1 MTRPLRSNFEA
12 GSVREASRR
21 AQWKALGLTDA
32 DIEKPKIAVV
42 NSSSELAICF
52 RHLDGV
58 AAIVKEAIWAAGGL
72 PFEIRTTAPS
82 DFIIAAGGSG
92 GYILPSRDLV
102 VNDMEIAVEGAQLDG
117 MICLSSCD
125 KTPPAHLMAAGRF
138 NIPTILVICGYQPC
152 GQLDGEPV
160 DIEDVFVGGVQV
172 AFGKLESERLRAMAD
187 NAIRGPG
194 VCQGMAT
201 ANSMH
206 VAVEALGMALP
217 GAAPVRAN
225 SPKMIDLARRSGQ
238 RIVEMVLEDLKPRDV
253 MTAGAFRNAAAAV
266 LAVSGSINC
275 IKHLQ
280 AAAIESGLDLDVY
293 GLFNEIGDDVP
304 ALSAVRPNGEDSIEQ
319 FEDAGG
325 AHALLKQLEPVL
337 DTGAMTVTGATVA
350 DNLAAAVV
358 LDEEVIRPL
367 HRPFS
372 DKPSIVVLHGSL
384 APESAIL
391 KLGVREPGR
400 QSRVTGPAIVFDDGA
415 AAMAAIQDGTVKPGH
430 VLVARGMGLKGGPGM
445 AGPASMILFAVD
457 SADLATEVAFVTDGQ
472 LSGLCLKGITVAEV
486 SPEAAV
492 GGPLALVQDGDE
504 ITIDADARTLD
515 LHVDEDELAR
525 RREAPRRARAAP
537 RARLPVDLPAQ
548 RAADVDGRGAGRERL
563 SYRARSAPT
572 KIATRARSASAR
584 ALASIGSDAIGADVQ
599 AARDTE
605 RVRAVAALV
614 DRPWS
619 GPATGWWCR
628 W

>member
-1 MTRPLRSNFEA
+1 MTRALRSNFEP
-12 GSVREASRR
+12 GSTREAVRR

-32 DIEKPKIAVV
+32 DIQKPKIAVV

-58 AAIVKEAIWAAGGL
+58 AAVVKEAVWAAGGL
-72 PFEIRTTAPS
+72 PFEIRTAAPS
-82 DFIIAAGGSG
+82 DFIISAGGSG

-138 NIPTILVICGYQPC
+138 NIPTILVVCGYQPC
-152 GQLDGEPV
+152 GTLDGVPV
-160 DIEDVFVGGVQV
+160 DIEDVFLGSVEVS
-172 AFGKLESERLRAMAD
+172 FGKLDREQLRGMSE

-206 VAVEALGMALP
+206 VACEALGMTLP
-217 GAAPVRAN
+217 GSAPVRAN
-225 SPKMIDLARRSGQ
+225 SPKMFDVARQSGA

-280 AAAIESGLDLDVY
+280 AAAIESDLDLDVY
-293 GLFNEIGDDVP
+293 GLFNDLGEEVP
-304 ALSAVRPNGEDSIEQ
+304 VLSAVRPNGEDTIEG

-325 AHALLKQLEPVL
+325 ATALLKQLEPVL
-337 DTGAMTVTGATVA
+337 DTSATTVTGATVA

-367 HRPFS
+367 DRPFS
-372 DKPSIVVLHGSL
+372 DKAAIVVLHGSL

-400 QSRVTGPAIVFDDGA
+400 QTRFTGPALVYDDGLE
-415 AAMAAIQDGTVKPGH
+415 AITAIRNGDVKPGH
-430 VLVARGMGLKGGPGM
+430 VLVVRGMGLKGGPGM
-445 AGPASMILFAVD
+445 AGPASMVLFAID
-457 SADLATEVAFVTDGQ
+457 SAGLATEVAFVTDGQ
-472 LSGLCLKGITVAEV
+472 LSGLCLKGLTVAEV

-492 GGPLALVQDGDE
+492 GGPLALVETRDE
-504 ITIDADARTLD
+504 ITIDADTRTLD
-515 LHVDEDELAR
+515 LNVPESELTQ
-525 RREAPRRARAAP
+525 RRERRGSPELTKSRGY
-537 RARLPVDLPAQ
+537 LSIYQ
-548 RAADVDGRGAGRERL
+548 RSVQPMSTGA
-563 SYRARSAPT
+563 
-572 KIATRARSASAR
+572 
-584 ALASIGSDAIGADVQ
+584 V
-599 AARDTE
+599 
-605 RVRAVAALV
+605 LV
-614 DRPWS
+614 EH
-619 GPATGWWCR
+619 G
-628 W
+628 

>member
-1 MTRPLRSNFEA
+1 MTRTLRSNFEP
-12 GSVREASRR
+12 GSVREATRR

-72 PFEIRTTAPS
+72 PFEVRTTAPS
-82 DFIIAAGGSG
+82 DFIIAAGGGG

-138 NIPTILVICGYQPC
+138 DIPTILVICGYQPC
-152 GQLDGEPV
+152 GQVDGEHV
-160 DIEDVFVGGVQV
+160 DIEDVFLGGVEV
-172 AFGKLESERLRAMAD
+172 SFGKLEPERLRRMAD

-206 VAVEALGMALP
+206 VACEALGMTLP
-217 GAAPVRAN
+217 GSAPVRAN
-225 SPKMIDLARRSGQ
+225 SPRMIDMARRSGQ
-238 RIVEMVLEDLKPRDV
+238 RIVEMVLEDLRPRAI
-253 MTAGAFRNAAAAV
+253 MTPGAFRNAAAAV
-266 LAVSGSINC
+266 LSVSGSINC

-280 AAAIESGLDLDVY
+280 AAAIESGVDVDVY
-293 GLFNEIGDDVP
+293 GLFNELGGAVP
-304 ALSAVRPNGEDSIEQ
+304 VLSAVRPNGEDSIEQ

-325 AHALLKQLEPVL
+325 ARALLKQLEPVL
-337 DTGAMTVTGATVA
+337 DTSALTVTGATVEA
-350 DNLAAAVV
+350 NLAGVTVA
-358 LDEEVIRPL
+358 DDEVIRPL
-367 HRPFS
+367 DRPFS
-372 DKPSIVVLHGSL
+372 PDPPIVVLHGTL

-400 QSRVTGPAIVFDDGA
+400 LTRFTGPALVYDDGA
-415 AAMAAIQDGTVKPGH
+415 AAIAAIRDGTVTAGH

-457 SADLATEVAFVTDGQ
+457 SAGLATDVAFVTDGQ
-472 LSGLCLKGITVAEV
+472 LSGLCLKGLTVAEV

-492 GGPLALVQDGDE
+492 GGPLALVESGDT
-504 ITIDADARTLD
+504 ITIDADTRTLD
-515 LHVDEDELAR
+515 LEVDEAELA
-525 RREAPRRARAAP
+525 AR
-537 RARLPVDLPAQ
+537 
-548 RAADVDGRGAGRERL
+548 RERL
-563 SYRARSAPT
+563 GVPELPVTRGYLSIYQRSVQSMST
-572 KIATRARSASAR
+572 
-584 ALASIGSDAIGADVQ
+584 GAVLV
-599 AARDTE
+599 E
-605 RVRAVAALV
+605 R
-614 DRPWS
+614 
-619 GPATGWWCR
+619 G
-628 W
+628 